1 MRISLMSLGD
11 LSPDPIT
18 GYAATPAERHRM
30 FVEAAVL
37 ADELGY
43 DAVNV
48 GEHHGLDYIFS
59 APPVILAAIAGRT
72 KNLRLS
78 TAVTLLANLDPLR
91 IAEDYATLDA
101 VSGGRAELVAGRGNL
116 FASTY
121 TLFGQDVSESR
132 ERFDEA
138 VELFIQ
144 LWRGEPVC
152 WNGQV
157 RPPINGE
164 RLQPTP
170 QDTSRVPLSIG
181 GGSSKESAELAARL
195 GLDLV
200 LPSAFGRPEN
210 FRPVVEYY
218 RERFAD
224 HGHDRKPR
232 VGACWHVSVGPDS
245 KAAKDRWEPR
255 YRQYH
260 AWMNDMLGRI
270 NPTMPRHVRPFDYE
284 WLLTRGPAVAGSPAE
299 LTDRLARWG
308 ELLSLDYSMLYM
320 DMGGTPLGELLD
332 MVGLVGAQVIPALR
346 D

>member
-1 MRISLMSLGD
+1 MRIRLMSLGD

-18 GYAATPAERHRM
+18 GYAATPAERHQT

-37 ADELGY
+37 ADGLGFEG
-43 DAVNV
+43 VNV
-48 GEHHGLDYIFS
+48 GEHHGLEYVFS
-59 APPVILAAIAGRT
+59 CPPVILAAIAART

-101 VSGGRAELVAGRGNL
+101 LSGGRAEIVAGRGNF

-138 VELFIQ
+138 VELLLE
-144 LWRGEPVC
+144 LWRGEPVY
-152 WNGQV
+152 WSGKF
-157 RPPINGE
+157 RPPISGE

-170 QDTSRVPLSIG
+170 ADTARVPLSVG
-181 GGSSKESAELAARL
+181 GGSSKETAELAARL

-210 FRPVVEYY
+210 FKPVVDHYL
-218 RERFAD
+218 ERFAGY
-224 HGHDRKPR
+224 GHDRKPR

-260 AWMNDMLGRI
+260 SWMNEMLGRI
-270 NPTMPRHVRPFDYE
+270 NPTMPAHVRPFDYE
-284 WLLTRGPAVAGSPAE
+284 WLLSQGPAIAGSPAE
-299 LTDRLARWG
+299 LTERLARWG
-308 ELLSLDYSMLYM
+308 ELLCLDYSLLYL
-320 DMGGTPLGELLD
+320 DMGGTPPGEVLD
-332 MVGLVGAQVIPALR
+332 QVGLLGAEVIPALL

>member
-18 GYAATPAERHRM
+18 GYAATPAERHQM

-43 DAVNV
+43 EGVNV
-48 GEHHGLDYIFS
+48 GEHHGLEYVFS
-59 APPVILAAIAGRT
+59 CPPVILAAIAGRT

-101 VSGGRAELVAGRGNL
+101 LSGGRAEIVAGRGNF

-121 TLFGQDVSESR
+121 TLFGQDISESR

-138 VELFIQ
+138 VELLLE
-144 LWRGEPVC
+144 LWRGQPVY
-152 WNGQV
+152 WSGKV

-170 QDTSRVPLSIG
+170 LDITRVPLSIG
-181 GGSSKESAELAARL
+181 GGSSKETAELAARL

-210 FRPVVEYY
+210 FRRVVDHYL
-218 RERFAD
+218 ERFAD
-224 HGHDRKPR
+224 YGHDRKPR

-260 AWMNDMLGRI
+260 SWMNDMLGRI
-270 NPTMPRHVRPFDYE
+270 NPTMPAHVRPFDYE
-284 WLLTRGPAVAGSPAE
+284 WLLTEGPAIAGSPAE
-299 LTDRLARWG
+299 LADRLGGWG
-308 ELLSLDYSMLYM
+308 ELLCLDYSLLYM
-320 DMGGTPLGELLD
+320 DMGGTPRGELLD
-332 MVGLVGAQVIPALR
+332 MVGLVGSEVIPALGG
-346 D
+346 

>member
-18 GYAATPAERHRM
+18 GHLATPAERHQM

-37 ADELGY
+37 ADEFGY
-43 DAVNV
+43 EGVNV

-59 APPVILAAIAGRT
+59 SPPVILAAIAART

-78 TAVTLLANLDPLR
+78 TAVTLLANLDTLR
-91 IAEDYATLDA
+91 IAEDYSTLDA
-101 VSGGRAELVAGRGNL
+101 ISGGRAEIVAGRGNF

-138 VELFIQ
+138 VELLIE
-144 LWRGEPVC
+144 LWRGEPVH
-152 WNGQV
+152 WTGKFRAPV
-157 RPPINGE
+157 NGE

-170 QDTSRVPLSIG
+170 LDTTRVPLSIG
-181 GGSSKESAELAARL
+181 GGSSTETAELAARL

-210 FRPVVEYY
+210 FKPVVEHYL
-218 RERFAD
+218 ERFAE
-224 HGHDRKPR
+224 HGHARTPR

-245 KAAKDRWEPR
+245 QAAKDRWEPR

-260 AWMNDMLGRI
+260 SWMNDMLGRI
-270 NPTMPRHVRPFDYE
+270 NPTMPKHVRPFDYE
-284 WLLTRGPAVAGSPAE
+284 WLLTQGPAIAGSPAE
-299 LTDRLARWG
+299 LSDRLGRWG
-308 ELLSLDYSMLYM
+308 KLLNLDYSMLYM
-320 DMGGTPLGELLD
+320 DMGGTPQGELLD
-332 MVGLVGAQVIPALR
+332 QVALVGSEVIPALR

>member
-11 LSPDPIT
+11 LSPDPVT
-18 GYAATPAERHRM
+18 GHRATPAERHQA

-37 ADELGY
+37 ADGLGY
-43 DAVNV
+43 EGVNV

-59 APPVILAAIAGRT
+59 APAVILAAIAART

-78 TAVTLLANLDPLR
+78 TAVTLMANIDPLR
-91 IAEDYATLDA
+91 IAEDFATLDA
-101 VSGGRAELVAGRGNL
+101 ISNGRAELVAGRGNF

-138 VELFIQ
+138 IELFIQ
-144 LWRGEPVC
+144 LWHGEPVH
-152 WNGQV
+152 WTGKF

-170 QDTSRVPLSIG
+170 TDTARVPLSIG
-181 GGSSKESAELAARL
+181 GGSSKETAELAARL

-210 FRPVVEYY
+210 FKPVVDHYL
-218 RERFAD
+218 ERYAN
-224 HGHDRKPR
+224 HGHTRTPR
-232 VGACWHVSVGPDS
+232 VGACWHVSVRRDS

-284 WLLTRGPAVAGSPAE
+284 WLLTQGPAIAGSPAE
-299 LTDRLARWG
+299 LTDRLAKWG
-308 ELLSLDYSMLYM
+308 ELLSIDYSLLYL
-320 DMGGTPLGELLD
+320 DMGGIPGGEVLE
-332 MVGLVGAQVIPALR
+332 MVDLVGSEVIPALR
-346 D
+346 T